1 MFPFSKSLNRPTL
14 IEPGMR
20 YFIKETL
27 NNCHKIKETYYNGIF
42 NICMLFFIVGIIF
55 LVLLAKY
62 KGKMNSYE
70 REIKNREKQEYILS
84 KIKNYQNA
92 KRIESQELITNLPKF
107 DNEYKIIHREM
118 YNSYI

>member
-1 MFPFSKSLNRPTL
+1 MFPFSKSPDKPIL

-20 YFIKETL
+20 YFIKESL
-27 NNCHKIKETYYNGIF
+27 NKCHRIKETYYNGIF
-42 NICMLFFIVGIIF
+42 NICMFFFIVGTTF

-62 KGKMNSYE
+62 KGKMSSYE
-70 REIKNREKQEYILS
+70 KEVKTRTKQEYILS

-118 YNSYI
+118 YNTYV